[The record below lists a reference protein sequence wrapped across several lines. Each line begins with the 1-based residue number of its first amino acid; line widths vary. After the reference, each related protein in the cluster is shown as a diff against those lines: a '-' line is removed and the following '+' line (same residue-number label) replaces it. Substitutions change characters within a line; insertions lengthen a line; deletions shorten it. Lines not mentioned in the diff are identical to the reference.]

1 LVTRLANEQR
11 SVLATFSNTLQQLD
25 EFLRTKI
32 AKDHAGKSALTL
44 DEAVRVRRPQVDIH
58 AAREMAQRLMFLA
71 ARAHPLLR
79 SVVVDYQLMTQSLAE
94 KKWRGLSRRAA
105 ATVELRERVCSR
117 MGEAEDFMNWFE
129 ATQASTSSG
138 DFRDYVRAARMT
150 EEVTRR
156 HDPISIYLDAME
168 LQFQ

>member
-1 LVTRLANEQR
+1 MR
-11 SVLATFSNTLQQLD
+11 S
-25 EFLRTKI
+25 KI
-32 AKDHAGKSALTL
+32 AKDHAGKKALTL
-44 DEAVRVRRPQVDIH
+44 DQALRVRSPRVDIP
-58 AAREMAQRLMFLA
+58 AAREVAQRLMFLA

-79 SVVVDYQLMTQSLAE
+79 AVVIDYQLMTQSLAG

-105 ATVELRERVCSR
+105 ATVELREHVCAR
-117 MGEAEDFMNWFE
+117 MREAEDFMNWFE

-138 DFRDYVRAARMT
+138 DFRGYAQAARTT

-156 HDPISIYLDAME
+156 HDAISVYLDAME